1 MPVSKPRKTR
11 LTRKKRERGRPMK
24 RGYAPRIDATPEE
37 MAKAMFSLPADHQW
51 EYEKDGGKA
60 YQCAV
65 CEREVAYPE
74 TLYRDGRCE
83 ECKDRPVNRE

>member
-1 MPVSKPRKTR
+1 MPVSK
-11 LTRKKRERGRPMK
+11 TRKKKERGRPMK
-24 RGYAPRIDATPEE
+24 RGYPPRVDAAPEE
-37 MAKAMFSLPADHQW
+37 MARAMFDLPADHKW
-51 EYEKDGGKA
+51 EYENEDGKA

-83 ECKDRPVNRE
+83 NCHNAPV

>member
-1 MPVSKPRKTR
+1 
-11 LTRKKRERGRPMK
+11 MK
-24 RGYAPRIDATPEE
+24 RRYPPRVNATPEE
-37 MAKAMFSLPADHQW
+37 MARAMFDLPADHKW
-51 EYEKDGGKA
+51 EYENEDGKA

-83 ECKDRPVNRE
+83 NCHNAPVS

>member
-1 MPVSKPRKTR
+1 MPISRTRNTKKTR
-11 LTRKKRERGRPMK
+11 TTRKKREVGRPMK

-51 EYEKDGGKA
+51 EYEKEGGKV
-60 YQCAV
+60 YKCV
-65 CEREVAYPE
+65 DCGREVAYPE

-83 ECKDRPVNRE
+83 DCHED